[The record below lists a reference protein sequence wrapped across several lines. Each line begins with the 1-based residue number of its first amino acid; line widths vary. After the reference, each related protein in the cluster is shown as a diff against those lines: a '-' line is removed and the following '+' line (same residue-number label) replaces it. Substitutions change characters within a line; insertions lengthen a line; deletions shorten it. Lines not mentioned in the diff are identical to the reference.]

1 MATAVSP
8 RLNAEDLQ
16 PRPFHLPDLPYSVD
30 SFEPCMSARTFELHH
45 GKHHRGYVDKLN
57 DLVAGT
63 HYETMG
69 LEEIVR
75 ATHDLP
81 EAQAIFNNAAQH
93 LNHCKFWLSMKPNGG
108 GPVPANLARRLA
120 AEFGSVKAFKAE
132 FIAQGLALFGSGWV
146 WLAAVRGRLQIE
158 RTANAMTPVA
168 EGHTPLLV
176 CDVWEHAYY
185 VDYANRRA
193 DFLKEFL
200 DHMVDWH
207 AVAAG
212 RIAAPV

>member
-1 MATAVSP
+1 MTASP
-8 RLNAEDLQ
+8 MRREAEAK
-16 PRPFHLPDLPYSVD
+16 PFYLPELPYPPD
-30 SFEPCMSARTFELHH
+30 SFEPFMSARTFALHH

-57 DLVAGT
+57 ELVAGT

-93 LNHCKFWLSMKPNGG
+93 LNHSKFWLSMKPNGG
-108 GPVPANLARRLA
+108 GPVPANLARRLT
-120 AEFGSVKAFKAE
+120 AEFGSVKAFKSE
-132 FIAQGLALFGSGWV
+132 FVAQGLGQFGSGWV
-146 WLAAVRGRLQIE
+146 WLVAVRGRLQIG

-168 EGHTPLLV
+168 EGHTPLMV

-185 VDYANRRA
+185 LDYANRRA
-193 DFLKEFL
+193 DFLKAFV
-200 DHMVDWH
+200 DHMVDWQ

>member
-1 MATAVSP
+1 MATAGSA
-8 RLNAEDLQ
+8 RLKDQALETV
-16 PRPFHLPDLPYSVD
+16 PFHLPELPYPVD
-30 SFEPCMSARTFELHH
+30 SFEPFMSARTFELHH

-57 DLVAGT
+57 ELVVGT
-63 HYETMG
+63 VYETMDV
-69 LEEIVR
+69 EHIVR
-75 ATHDLP
+75 ATHGHP
-81 EAQAIFNNAAQH
+81 QAQAIFNNAAQH
-93 LNHCKFWLSMKPNGG
+93 LNHSKFWLSMKPNGG
-108 GPVPANLARRLA
+108 GPVPPNLARRLT

-132 FIAQGLALFGSGWV
+132 FIAQGLAQFGSGWV
-146 WLAAVRGRLQIE
+146 WLVAAHGRLQIE
-158 RTANAMTPVA
+158 RTPNAITPVA
-168 EGHTPLLV
+168 EGHTPLMV

-193 DFLKEFL
+193 EFLKAFL

>member
-1 MATAVSP
+1 MATAARVKTEEERP
-8 RLNAEDLQ
+8 Q
-16 PRPFHLPDLPYSVD
+16 PFHLPDLLYPVD
-30 SFEPCMSARTFELHH
+30 SFEPFMSARTFEVHH

-57 DLVAGT
+57 ELVAGT

-75 ATHDLP
+75 TTHDLP

-93 LNHCKFWLSMKPNGG
+93 LNHSKFWLSMRPNGG
-108 GPVPANLARRLA
+108 GPIPPNLSRRLT
-120 AEFGSVKAFKAE
+120 AEFGSIRSFKAE
-132 FIAQGLALFGSGWV
+132 FIAQGLAQFGSGWV
-146 WLAAVRGRLQIE
+146 WLVAVRGRLQIE

-168 EGHTPLLV
+168 QGHTPLLA
-176 CDVWEHAYY
+176 CDLWEHAYY
-185 VDYANRRA
+185 LDYANRRA

-200 DHMVDWH
+200 DHMVDWQ